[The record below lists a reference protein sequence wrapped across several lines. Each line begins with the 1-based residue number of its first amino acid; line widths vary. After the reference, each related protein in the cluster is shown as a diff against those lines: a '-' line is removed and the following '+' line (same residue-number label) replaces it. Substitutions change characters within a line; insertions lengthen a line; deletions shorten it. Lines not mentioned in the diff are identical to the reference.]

1 MLLQQYDLDQEQML
15 KSIQKSIQEVQARL
29 EKEVAAKQK
38 TIEHQETEISKLR
51 ADLDR
56 KASLIVD
63 LNTKYTDCQ
72 RTSEGNRQLINK
84 LLNDLERSNQDIEWY
99 KRTYEKR
106 SLPGY
111 LKEYLFGK
119 KS

>member
-1 MLLQQYDLDQEQML
+1 MLVQQYDLDQEQML
-15 KSIQKSIQEVQARL
+15 QSIQRSIQEIQLRL
-29 EKEVAAKQK
+29 EREVTAKQK

-56 KASLIVD
+56 KASIIVD

-106 SLPGY
+106 SLLGTI
-111 LKEYLFGK
+111 KEKLFRK
-119 KS
+119 N